1 MRTPYDI
8 VNYAADVD
16 AAVATY
22 SYYGYDSGVWR
33 GPSMISL
40 AQVLTGKITPH
51 GKLPVNTWH
60 DYDEETNTGKVAFP
74 RGTGLSW

>member
-1 MRTPYDI
+1 PYDI
-8 VNYAADVD
+8 VNYAAEVE

-22 SYYGYDSGVWR
+22 SYYGYDGGVWR
-33 GPSMISL
+33 GHSMVSL

-60 DYDEETNTGKVAFP
+60 DSDEQTNTGKVAVP

>member
-1 MRTPYDI
+1 M
-8 VNYAADVD
+8 NYAAEVE

-33 GPSMISL
+33 GPSMVSL
-40 AQVLTGKITPH
+40 AQVLTGKIKPH

-60 DYDEETNTGKVAFP
+60 DYDVGKPIRARWRSLAG
-74 RGTGLSW
+74 RG